1 MSALFADRI
10 HTAKQ
15 LNRTSG
21 KILAEAREHA
31 VTVVTEGEDAVVIQN
46 RTDAA
51 RQAQA
56 ESWLKRL
63 APLMAYF
70 FESDLRL
77 PHELRWVKDLHPKN
91 LETFRHDLPLEIMRA
106 TRSGDFDAFEDW
118 LYDWQVASEVDANRV
133 LRRRLKV
140 HG

>member
-31 VTVVTEGEDAVVIQN
+31 VTVVTEGEDAVVMQN
-46 RTDAA
+46 RADAA

-56 ESWLKRL
+56 EALLKRL

-70 FESDLRL
+70 LQSDIHL
-77 PHELRWVKDLHPKN
+77 PHDLRWVKDLHPKN
-91 LETFRHDLPLEIMRA
+91 LAQFRHALSLEVMRA
-106 TRSGDFDAFEDW
+106 TRSGDFEAFEDW
-118 LYDWQVASEVDANRV
+118 LYDWQIAGEVDADPA
-133 LRRRLKV
+133 LRRRLRV
-140 HG
+140 SG